1 MCHQNGQNSPMSNTV
16 PASKHRRNFLYYAT
30 GAVGAGI
37 VGYGLLQLGKS
48 MAPTASVNASGKAI
62 ISIDNI
68 TEGQQIVIKYGGK
81 PIFIRHLTAYELQNQ
96 ISVTQDQ
103 LPDPHARN
111 ANLVPSAK
119 AIVENRISSG
129 TGPFVILSGICP
141 REGCVPLSNTGDFD
155 GWFCPCGGTH
165 FDTLGRVR
173 KGLPTTNMLIPRHT
187 LSAQNILTLL
197 PPRTGPSKDVIQ
209 NLLFGTNTT

>member
-1 MCHQNGQNSPMSNTV
+1 MSN
-16 PASKHRRNFLYYAT
+16 PAPLSKTRRNFLYYAT
-30 GAVGAGI
+30 GTVGAGI

-48 MAPTASVNASGKAI
+48 LIPTASVNTNDEAI

-68 TEGQQIVIKYGGK
+68 MAGENLTVKYGGK
-81 PIFIRHLTAYELQNQ
+81 PIFIRHLTALELQNQ
-96 ISVTQDQ
+96 TSVILDQ
-103 LPDPHARN
+103 LHDPLARN
-111 ANLVPSAK
+111 ANLAPSAK
-119 AIVENRISSG
+119 ASVENRISSG

-173 KGLPTTNMLIPRHT
+173 KGIPTTNMLIPRHILT
-187 LSAQNILTLL
+187 AQNILTLL
-197 PPRTGPSKDVIQ
+197 PPRTGPSKEDIQ
-209 NLLFGTNTT
+209 KLLFGRDNA